1 MEEHDVTVNV
11 NLTKLS
17 SFLLSSVAM
26 TSKSETSGAIQSVDQ
41 EGYTQTFTMV
51 NNECG
56 NGQEV
61 LHEWG
66 NTTINI
72 IRRMV
77 PRLLQWWTLANH
89 KKANA
94 AVML

>member
-56 NGQEV
+56 NTNSGSGRLHPDIYMVNNECGNGHEV
-61 LHEWG
+61 LY
-66 NTTINI
+66 
-72 IRRMV
+72 
-77 PRLLQWWTLANH
+77 
-89 KKANA
+89 
-94 AVML
+94 